1 MIQICLRRSLD
12 GGEASQEGFW
22 TPRWQNPSCLAI
34 ESLTILSHSLAG
46 LLKQKHSKYKFNH
59 PRSWMGQITSFS
71 PPHDR
76 EVITSPYAEEG
87 TSFVNG

>member
-46 LLKQKHSKYKFNH
+46 LLKQKHSKYKLIILVH
-59 PRSWMGQITSFS
+59 GWVKS
-71 PPHDR
+71 HDR

>member
-34 ESLTILSHSLAG
+34 ESLTILPHSLAG
-46 LLKQKHSKYKFNH
+46 LLKQKHSKYKLIILVH
-59 PRSWMGQITSFS
+59 GWVKS
-71 PPHDR
+71 HDR